1 MTITQ
6 PGRRTH
12 LTHSTNTGSVMLPH
26 LFGRIAQ
33 KGLGTKNLP
42 KAITK
47 QGEKQGINLFL
58 RYSPI
63 IDRVKQKFL

>member
-1 MTITQ
+1 
-6 PGRRTH
+6 
-12 LTHSTNTGSVMLPH
+12 MLPH

-47 QGEKQGINLFL
+47 QGENKESI
-58 RYSPI
+58 YSYAI
-63 IDRVKQKFL
+63 HQSLIG